1 MKKKFLIS
9 ACALAACLG
18 ACTNEDILTEQ
29 TVNSSA
35 ENSTVVG
42 ADLVSNGMDIVLSGD
57 AETRAVNGAWEDK
70 DEFGL
75 AWYNYTLKGNN
86 GSDLTGIFGPQDKT
100 LWATG
105 GVYNWTGL
113 VADNNI
119 YANHLFSYN
128 ADNQVFKT
136 MGDIY
141 QGAYFLYYPYA
152 TQSSGQGVLPKTI
165 SVNGEAQT
173 GNFATERFN
182 KAFHVSAQDFI
193 SAEDL
198 SSDRTLTKQFVLS
211 PAVNVFAIK
220 ATAGEEIKGESEN
233 VDFFKGLSVME
244 MTINAG
250 DNKKVFANK
259 ATLRPL
265 YIPHVVRNA
274 AGTIDTDKT
283 IEALD
288 AAANMA
294 MAKEGGVDSGQRSYL
309 DIEDGDKTSVLT
321 TTLNNAYTI
330 ANVGEEG
337 NEIRAFA
344 FPIEA
349 NQTYNDNEAPEVT
362 ITVGVN
368 GKYALGTFTIAGE
381 KNTKFNENLKKA
393 FTNDILNKIVRNN
406 AGDWSYVN
414 LNGILSLSEFTP
426 LTNNIKSEEQW
437 NDLVKVYD
445 ALADMGVKFTTAPVF
460 TLGADV
466 VFKGTNGTIATPKNL
481 DIELVAY
488 PHGMTIANNEQEISW
503 PKNLLTSTSSVITV
517 AEGTTLNVGMEA
529 DKPLINIYSEVRN
542 NGIINVGPKAALGQ
556 GDGNKVQNNNRIVV
570 KYGAYVY
577 PATGVEGIIAYR
589 MEDDNEVAKINK
601 LMLPTAVAENKGIAS
616 INTLIIPQGIT
627 LNLDAKITE
636 LGDEGDRYEEDDQT
650 INEPLKDLVN
660 ITIELEGGTIENTV
674 YGESGE
680 HNTVKAIIAK
690 DGATSKM
697 IDVQTSNITIEKGT
711 LTIDAVTYPLIGK
724 HALNNVKTILNQ
736 AGTKL
741 NVATTVHANTVQNY
755 GTIDVEDLYTLYYGT
770 LSQVNAEGERGSSVG
785 NVKPEP
791 VDPTPSY
798 DELTQAVID
807 SFNSVGFAAAN
818 ITTYKGVIDNI
829 KQYGKDPGQAAFLV
843 ALNNWRTSKSL
854 TSVDKDTISKNDLK
868 SFEAIS
874 GYSFGLTD

>member
-1 MKKKFLIS
+1 
-9 ACALAACLG
+9 
-18 ACTNEDILTEQ
+18 
-29 TVNSSA
+29 
-35 ENSTVVG
+35 
-42 ADLVSNGMDIVLSGD
+42 
-57 AETRAVNGAWEDK
+57 
-70 DEFGL
+70 
-75 AWYNYTLKGNN
+75 
-86 GSDLTGIFGPQDKT
+86 
-100 LWATG
+100 
-105 GVYNWTGL
+105 
-113 VADNNI
+113 
-119 YANHLFSYN
+119 
-128 ADNQVFKT
+128 
-136 MGDIY
+136 
-141 QGAYFLYYPYA
+141 
-152 TQSSGQGVLPKTI
+152 
-165 SVNGEAQT
+165 
-173 GNFATERFN
+173 
-182 KAFHVSAQDFI
+182 
-193 SAEDL
+193 
-198 SSDRTLTKQFVLS
+198 
-211 PAVNVFAIK
+211 
-220 ATAGEEIKGESEN
+220 
-233 VDFFKGLSVME
+233 
-244 MTINAG
+244 
-250 DNKKVFANK
+250 
-259 ATLRPL
+259 
-265 YIPHVVRNA
+265 
-274 AGTIDTDKT
+274 
-283 IEALD
+283 
-288 AAANMA
+288 
-294 MAKEGGVDSGQRSYL
+294 
-309 DIEDGDKTSVLT
+309 
-321 TTLNNAYTI
+321 
-330 ANVGEEG
+330 
-337 NEIRAFA
+337 
-344 FPIEA
+344 
-349 NQTYNDNEAPEVT
+349 
-362 ITVGVN
+362 
-368 GKYALGTFTIAGE
+368 
-381 KNTKFNENLKKA
+381 
-393 FTNDILNKIVRNN
+393 
-406 AGDWSYVN
+406 
-414 LNGILSLSEFTP
+414 
-426 LTNNIKSEEQW
+426 
-437 NDLVKVYD
+437 
-445 ALADMGVKFTTAPVF
+445 
-460 TLGADV
+460 
-466 VFKGTNGTIATPKNL
+466 
-481 DIELVAY
+481 
-488 PHGMTIANNEQEISW
+488 
-503 PKNLLTSTSSVITV
+503 
-517 AEGTTLNVGMEA
+517 MEA

-680 HNTVKAIIAK
+680 HNIVKAVIAK

-818 ITTYKGVIDNI
+818 ITTYEGVIDNI
-829 KQYGKDPGQAAFLV
+829 KQYGMDPGQAAFLV

>member
-1 MKKKFLIS
+1 MKKKILFS
-9 ACALAACLG
+9 ACALAACFG

-29 TVNSSA
+29 TVNSGADNSA
-35 ENSTVVG
+35 VVG
-42 ADLVSNGMDIVLSGD
+42 ADLVSKGMNIVLSGD
-57 AETRAVNGAWEDK
+57 AETRAINGAWEDK

-75 AWYNYTLKGNN
+75 AWYNYTKASGN
-86 GSDLTGIFGPQDKT
+86 TGIFGEQNKDVWALGADYAWNSLVEDDK
-100 LWATG
+100 
-105 GVYNWTGL
+105 
-113 VADNNI
+113 I

-128 ADNQVFKT
+128 GDTHKFKT
-136 MGDIY
+136 MSDIY
-141 QGAYFLYYPYA
+141 QGAYFLYYPFASQSNA
-152 TQSSGQGVLPKTI
+152 TGVTAKTI
-165 SVNGEAQT
+165 SVNGEEQT
-173 GNFATERFN
+173 GNFEYERFN
-182 KAFHVSAQDFI
+182 KALHISAQDFI
-193 SAEDL
+193 SVDDVKEDHI
-198 SSDRTLTKQFVLS
+198 LTKEFVLS
-211 PAVNVFAIK
+211 PAVNVFKVK

-233 VDFFKGLSVME
+233 VNFFKGLAIKE

-250 DNKKVFANK
+250 EGKNVFATE
-259 ATLRPL
+259 ATLFPL
-265 YIPHVVRNA
+265 YIPHVVRDAVTGDIKTNE
-274 AGTIDTDKT
+274 T

-288 AAANMA
+288 AAANIA
-294 MAKEGGVDSGQRSYL
+294 MKGAHGNGQRSYL
-309 DIEDGDKTSVLT
+309 KVTTESNLLT
-321 TTLNNAYTI
+321 TTINNDYTI
-330 ANVGEEG
+330 ANIGEEG

-344 FPIEA
+344 FPISD
-349 NQTYNDNEAPEVT
+349 NVTYGTNEAPVVT
-362 ITVGVN
+362 ITVGS
-368 GKYALGTFTIAGE
+368 KDKTYALGTFTIAGD
-381 KNTKFNENLKKA
+381 KNTLFNENLKKA
-393 FTNDILNKIVRNN
+393 FANDILTKILRNN
-406 AGDWSYVN
+406 RDQWIFAN
-414 LNGILSLSEFTP
+414 LDATLSLSEFTP

-445 ALADMGVKFTTAPVF
+445 ALTDMGVKFTTTPVF

-466 VFKGTNGTIATPKNL
+466 TFKGTNGTIATPKNVNIAL
-481 DIELVAY
+481 TAY
-488 PHGMTIANNEQEISW
+488 PYTMTIDAQGTISW
-503 PKNLLTSTSSVITV
+503 PKHLLTNSTSVNT
-517 AEGTTLNVGMEA
+517 EKKETTQNVGMEEG
-529 DKPLINIYSEVRN
+529 DPEIVINSDVRN
-542 NGIINVGPKAALGQ
+542 NGIINVGPKATLGQ
-556 GDGNKVQNNNRIVV
+556 KDNGNKVTNNNRIVV

-589 MEDDNEVAKINK
+589 MEDDNEVARINK

-818 ITTYKGVIDNI
+818 ITTYEGVIDNI
-829 KQYGKDPGQAAFLV
+829 KQYGMDPGQAAFLV

-854 TSVDKDTISKNDLK
+854 TSVDKDTIRKNDLK